1 MATRK
6 SKMGRTPN
14 GSRHSSQASE
24 QGEQSAREAA
34 RSIER
39 VPIDELTPDPANVRR
54 HPDRNLEAIKTSLTK
69 FGQQTPIVVDHR
81 GVVLVGNARLE
92 AAKQLGWKSIDI
104 IRTTLTGSQALAYA
118 IADNRTAELAQW
130 DDALL
135 VQSLKELDAEI
146 QAATGFSADE
156 IASMQFTEMVAPEE
170 YKSSHDAVKYESR
183 VLKQIVLIY
192 GLEQYERVFDA
203 MAEYA
208 EKHGLSDNSEVVVHL
223 LEQNG
228 HAVSTRG

>member
-1 MATRK
+1 MATEK
-6 SKMGRTPN
+6 SKMVRTRTGSKRSGRP
-14 GSRHSSQASE
+14 SE
-24 QGEQSAREAA
+24 PGEQPSRVAA
-34 RSIER
+34 KQIER
-39 VPIDELTPDPANVRR
+39 VPIDELTSDSENVRQ
-54 HPDRNLEAIKTSLTK
+54 HSDRNLEAIKASLTK

-81 GVVLVGNARLE
+81 GVVIAGNARLT
-92 AAKQLGWKSIDI
+92 AAKQLGWDSIDI
-104 IRTTLTGSQALAYA
+104 IRTTLTGAEATAYA

-130 DDALL
+130 DHALL
-135 VQSLKELDAEI
+135 VDSLQDLDAEI
-146 QAATGFSADE
+146 QAATGFTADE
-156 IASMQFTEMVAPEE
+156 IASMVFTETVVPEQD
-170 YKSSHDAVKYESR
+170 KSSHDAYKYESR